1 MRQRYGVARSPQDA
15 LDSGRRRLYTPRIFS
30 IPDLAM
36 RRPATLSFAFFA
48 IALASCRGGGNP
60 APTDRE
66 RLPTGRYLDP
76 VAPSTKLASS
86 FPLGVST
93 SRDGNRVAILLSGFG
108 KQGVQ
113 LLDRASGASQ
123 FLEQRA
129 AFVGVALSPD
139 GSRVYASGGNEDVVY
154 VYDWRGSGATL
165 RDSLVLARKAP
176 KEDGTR
182 YPAGVALSPDGRWL
196 YVAENLADSVAAFD
210 AASGAVVGRWPAGR
224 YAYGVVVGPD
234 GTVYVSAW
242 GARTVSVFDPA
253 PGGAL
258 TLRRT
263 LDAGRH
269 PSAMAL
275 SRDGSRLFVAS
286 ASTDRVTVLD
296 TRRGEV
302 VATLSDTPP
311 GGPGEGSTPDA
322 LALSPD
328 GTRLYVA
335 EADNNAVATFAL
347 SQRTSATEGG
357 PARDSLL
364 GRTPVDWYPTALAT
378 LGDSLLVLSAKGYAP
393 AANPAQGNP
402 GHRGRGPDQYTL
414 SQLQGTMVT
423 IPQPRPGAALD
434 AQSARVVAANR
445 WASAPASTRPFPPIE
460 HVVYIIKENRTYD
473 QVLGDLTQADGDT
486 SLVFFPRAISP
497 NHHALAERF
506 GIYDRFF
513 VNAEVSAD
521 GHNWST
527 AAYATDYVEQTVQ
540 SNYSGRGR
548 TYDFEG
554 TNRQDEDSA
563 RVAGDTPYDDV
574 AEPGNGYLWNLAERA
589 GISFRNYGE
598 FVIGTGKGD
607 SDDLPAGYRG
617 VKPFLAKN
625 TNPAA
630 PGFDMHIQDQRR
642 ADVWIAE
649 LNEYVRRGSM
659 PALEILRLPNDHTEG
674 AAVGRPTPRAHMA
687 DNDLALGRVIEA
699 LSRSPFWKSTVV
711 FVLEDDAQD
720 GPDHVDSH
728 RSPLLVISPWARAG
742 VHHRWTNT
750 TDVIA
755 TIAGILKLG
764 SLSQFD
770 HFGEPL
776 RDVWRDSPDLR
787 PYTALASSISLD
799 ERTPKRAPG
808 SEASKGLDL
817 SFEDRIDDDTF
828 NRILWVAVKG
838 PNVPYP
844 GARRASAPEWA
855 R

>member
-1 MRQRYGVARSPQDA
+1 MTDAQDV
-15 LDSGRRRLYTPRIFS
+15 LDSGPRRLYTPGIV
-30 IPDLAM
+30 PYTGAAM
-36 RRPATLSFAFFA
+36 RRDSCLSFVLA
-48 IALASCRGGGNP
+48 IVTLAGCRGGGNP
-60 APTDRE
+60 APDDRE

-86 FPLGVST
+86 FPLGAAT
-93 SRDGNRVAILLSGFG
+93 SRDGNRVAILLSGYG

-113 LLDRASGASQ
+113 LVDRAGGSSR

-129 AFVGVALSPD
+129 AFVGVAISQD
-139 GSRVYASGGNEDVVY
+139 GGRVYASGGNQDVVY
-154 VYDWRGSGATL
+154 VYDWAASGATL
-165 RDSLVLARKAP
+165 RDSLVLAH
-176 KEDGTR
+176 KEPRAAGTR

-196 YVAENLADSVAAFD
+196 YVAENLADSIAVFD
-210 AASGAVVGRWPAGR
+210 VSSGALVGRWPAGR

-242 GARTVSVFDPA
+242 GARTVAVFDPRPDGSLA
-253 PGGAL
+253 P
-258 TLRRT
+258 RRQ

-269 PSAMAL
+269 PSAMVL

-286 ASTDRVTVLD
+286 SSTDRVTVLD

-302 VATLSDTPP
+302 VATLIDTPP

-335 EADNNAVATFAL
+335 EADNNAVATFLL
-347 SQRTSATEGG
+347 SQRTSAVEGG
-357 PARDSLL
+357 PARDTLV

-378 LGDSLLVLSAKGYAP
+378 LGDSLLVLTAKGYAP
-393 AANPAQGNP
+393 PANPEQGHP
-402 GHRGRGPDQYTL
+402 GHRGHGANQYTL
-414 SQLQGTMVT
+414 SQLQGTMLT
-423 IPQPRPGAALD
+423 IAQPRPGAAID

-445 WASAPASTRPFPPIE
+445 WMTPLASTRVYPPIE

-473 QVLGDLTQADGDT
+473 QVLGDLPQADGDT
-486 SLVFFPRAISP
+486 SLVFFPRAVSP

-548 TYDFEG
+548 SYDFEG

-563 RVAGDTPYDDV
+563 RVAGETPYDDV

-607 SDDLPAGYRG
+607 RDDLPAGYRG

-625 TNPAA
+625 TNPNA
-630 PGFDMHIQDQRR
+630 PGFDLHIQDQHR

-649 LNEYVRRGSM
+649 LNEFTRRGSM

-699 LSRSPFWKSTVV
+699 LSNSPFWKSTVV

-742 VHHRWTNT
+742 VHHRWANT

-755 TIAGILKLG
+755 TIAGILELG

-776 RDVWRDSPDLR
+776 RDVWRDTPDLR
-787 PYTALASSISLD
+787 PWSALTPAVSLD

-808 SEASKGLDL
+808 SDASKGLDL
-817 SFEDRIDDDTF
+817 SFEDRVDDDTF

-838 PNVPYP
+838 PDVP
-844 GARRASAPEWA
+844 
-855 R
+855 